1 MRQCLYLVI
10 IASVFFTQPTYAKWG
25 KGELKLSKETI
36 ETVIM
41 YMYGAGNKKY
51 SGAAKKKNDP
61 MMMAIS
67 EDGTSYMY
75 YYCPVEYQNQCVETG
90 IARAAITACE
100 KYSNGSPCF
109 IFAKKRRIVWKNG
122 GPKVKIRKKDLK
134 SPFVI
139 AKKIQEGGFYDGDIS
154 KLIGIDISTG
164 QTNDAI
170 TITGEK
176 ETNVSETKTNEN
188 DIVKELETL
197 TKLFEGGALSKEEF
211 EEAKKKLFQN

>member
-1 MRQCLYLVI
+1 MII

-51 SGAAKKKNDP
+51 SGAAKRKNDP

-75 YYCPVEYQNQCVETG
+75 YYCPVEYQNKCVETG
-90 IARAAITACE
+90 IARSAIIACE

-139 AKKIQEGGFYDGDIS
+139 AKKIQEGGFYDGDLS

-176 ETNVSETKTNEN
+176 ETNVSQTKTNEN